1 MERSCPYCKH
11 CQNID
16 MLHKIA
22 IEREREEDE
31 ARKREEKR
39 REKKWQED
47 KEKGIIY
54 GERYWLYDADEIRN
68 ITDTD
73 FLVRMR
79 VGIWPAGQ
87 PQQEDYDYY
96 VNLSSVISQRLSE
109 LHKWK
114 SHVSSFYVIE
124 NKVTFIRSF
133 FF

>member
-22 IEREREEDE
+22 IEREKEEDE

-79 VGIWPAGQ
+79 VGIWPASQ

-109 LHKWK
+109 LHK
-114 SHVSSFYVIE
+114 
-124 NKVTFIRSF
+124 
-133 FF
+133 